1 MARAN
6 GRKILADGV
15 ADVTRHP
22 VGATGRRAQRKSRS
36 ASTGFCM
43 FNGKKTQR
51 GRTLAFWIAPPP
63 PLFVKKVGMASGSG
77 KVKL

>member
-1 MARAN
+1 
-6 GRKILADGV
+6 
-15 ADVTRHP
+15 
-22 VGATGRRAQRKSRS
+22 
-36 ASTGFCM
+36 M

-63 PLFVKKVGMASGSG
+63 PLFVKKVRMASGSG